1 MESTE
6 PDASVPMGLWEFT
19 RHIRTITV
27 MGTTIRLVVP
37 TDPTER
43 GASDHMGLRSSAGPI
58 SGNNSGAAASREPKL
73 RKGNG
78 GGRRA
83 DFGFDPCGGS
93 PRTTIQQPLDIGAV
107 FSFLPPG
114 CDLLRKGGGD
124 CSGERNHKRML
135 ADRRYRYGDPKSP
148 CGFLADMVFWVD
160 RFPRPLERPG
170 PAARSRPQAS
180 AAGSRRLG
188 ISVWIFDTDLISRAR
203 HAAKG
208 RGCDES
214 P

>member
-1 MESTE
+1 
-6 PDASVPMGLWEFT
+6 
-19 RHIRTITV
+19 
-27 MGTTIRLVVP
+27 MGTTVRLVVP

-58 SGNNSGAAASREPKL
+58 SGNNSGAAASKERQLE
-73 RKGNG
+73 GFG

-83 DFGFDPCGGS
+83 DVGFDPCGGS
-93 PRTTIQQPLDIGAV
+93 ARTTIQQPLDIGAV
-107 FSFLPPG
+107 LRSVWMLIGLKNRRRSFLPPG

-160 RFPRPLERPG
+160 RFPRPLGLTRPDWAFRASYSVLG
-170 PAARSRPQAS
+170 ESARP
-180 AAGSRRLG
+180 
-188 ISVWIFDTDLISRAR
+188 
-203 HAAKG
+203 
-208 RGCDES
+208 RGVQRVLRCG
-214 P
+214 